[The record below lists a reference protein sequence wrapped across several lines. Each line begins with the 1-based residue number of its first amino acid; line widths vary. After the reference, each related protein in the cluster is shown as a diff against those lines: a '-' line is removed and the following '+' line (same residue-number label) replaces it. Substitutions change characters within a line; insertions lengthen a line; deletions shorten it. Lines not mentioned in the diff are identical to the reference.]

1 VGSEADISMTLQAPE
16 STGRFVTYFRME
28 TRDESKFGQR
38 LYANIQ
44 VSDEE
49 ADWHLVKAALP
60 EEESQEEQSIA
71 GGVQAE
77 DVKVVDN
84 SIELAVSTIEEKDEH
99 CDTFYA
105 CHSPNKQSSGDVTA
119 LTAEDSS
126 SFLLDEVND
135 SLEASMTLPS
145 SRSVSRE
152 ALTAGETP
160 LLDDADF
167 SEFAAEMALIDSAT
181 EALSIESAAAAAAS
195 SSAAESATT
204 PLDTYQS
211 TVAVLWSRELQLL
224 GDMGFCDLDVLIP
237 LLQTH
242 VGTPSSLSGQPDAA
256 PQVEGMQRVV
266 ATLLNSFGITA

>member
-1 VGSEADISMTLQAPE
+1 MTLQAPE

-49 ADWHLVKAALP
+49 ADWHLVKVALP
-60 EEESQEEQSIA
+60 EEQQVNDGSVHAE
-71 GGVQAE
+71 GVQVVE
-77 DVKVVDN
+77 SNTELVVKTV
-84 SIELAVSTIEEKDEH
+84 EEKDEH

-105 CHSPNKQSSGDVTA
+105 CHSPNKQPSGDVNA
-119 LTAEDSS
+119 LPEDTS

-145 SRSVSRE
+145 SRSASRE
-152 ALTAGETP
+152 AMTMSAEEEASQ
-160 LLDDADF
+160 LLDDTDF
-167 SEFAAEMALIDSAT
+167 AEEMALIDSAT
-181 EALSIESAAAAAAS
+181 EALNIETAAAAS
-195 SSAAESATT
+195 ASESASA

-211 TVAVLWSRELQLL
+211 TVAVLWNRELQLL
-224 GDMGFCDLDVLIP
+224 GDMGFSDLDVLIP

-242 VGTPSSLSGQPDAA
+242 VGTPSSLSGEPDAA

-266 ATLLNSFGITA
+266 ATLLSSFGITA